1 MNEADAAGALETVP
15 DPRVVSMVQ
24 VSMLSR
30 ILAPLSHRGRRALET
45 LRASGPNRRSIML
58 ETGRAR
64 GGFTPGNIDS
74 LHEPV

>member
-1 MNEADAAGALETVP
+1 
-15 DPRVVSMVQ
+15 MVQ

-30 ILAPLSHRGRRALET
+30 ILAHSHRGRRAQET
-45 LRASGPNRRSIML
+45 LKASGPSRKSIMS

-64 GGFTPGNIDS
+64 DGLTPGNIDS